1 VTDVVSSLPTRWAG
15 QPDDLYYDPYDHEI
29 DADPHPVWRRMR
41 EDAPVYW
48 NEKYGFYALSHF
60 EDVWRAYLDSKTFSS
75 SHGVELENL
84 DHPLPEPR
92 LMIFTDP
99 PEHDA
104 MRKLVSRA
112 FTPRRIA
119 DLEASI
125 RRLAGDLL
133 DPFRDTGGFDYVSDF
148 GAIVPPMVIGE
159 LLGVPVDERD
169 VLRHWFDAM
178 LHREDGVLA
187 PPQSAIEAMIAV
199 HAFAGELVQTRR
211 RVPGDDLISALLT
224 AEIELDGERRVLT
237 DVEIQNFLVLLSG
250 AGVETV
256 ARLLSWAG
264 VVFARNPEQ
273 RAKVVASPQLVSGAI
288 EELLRYEAPSPVN
301 GRYTFADSEFQG
313 VCIPAGSKVL
323 MLNGSANRD
332 PREFDRPD
340 EFDVERRITRH
351 ISFGYGTHFCLGAA
365 LARLE
370 TRVALEETFVRFPEW
385 GVVDDELEMVR
396 TNTVR
401 GYAHVPIRY

>member
-1 VTDVVSSLPTRWAG
+1 VAVTT
-15 QPDDLYYDPYDHEI
+15 QPNDIYYDPYDHEI
-29 DADPHPVWRRMR
+29 DADPHPVWQRMR
-41 EDAPVYW
+41 EEAPVYW
-48 NEKYGFYALSHF
+48 NEKYGFYALSRF
-60 EDVWRAYLDSKTFSS
+60 DDVWRAYLDAKTFSS

-84 DHPLPEPR
+84 DHPMPQPTV
-92 LMIFTDP
+92 MIFTDP

-104 MRKLVSRA
+104 LRKLVSRA

-125 RRLAGDLL
+125 RGLCGELL
-133 DPFRDTGGFDYVSDF
+133 DPFRDASAFDYVSDF
-148 GAIVPPMVIGE
+148 AAIVPPMVIGE
-159 LLGVPVDERD
+159 LIGVPVDERD
-169 VLRHWFDAM
+169 VLRTWFDAM

-187 PPQSAIEAMIAV
+187 PPASAIQASIEV
-199 HAFAGELVQTRR
+199 HQYAGELVADRR
-211 RVPGDDLISALLT
+211 RAPGDDLISALLT

-237 DVEIQNFLVLLSG
+237 DMEIQNFVVLLSG

-273 RAKVVASPQLVSGAI
+273 RAKVVANPGLVAGAV

-301 GRYTFADSEFQG
+301 GRFTFAETEFHG
-313 VCIPAGSKVL
+313 VRIPAGSKVL

-340 EFDVERRITRH
+340 QFDVERRITRH
-351 ISFGYGTHFCLGAA
+351 ISLGYGTHFCLGAS

-370 TRVALEETFVRFPEW
+370 TRVALEETFARFPAW
-385 GVVDDELEMVR
+385 DVVDDELEMVR

-401 GYAHVPIRY
+401 GYAHVPIHF

>member
-1 VTDVVSSLPTRWAG
+1 MTVTT
-15 QPDDLYYDPYDHEI
+15 QPNDIYYDPYDHEI
-29 DADPHPVWRRMR
+29 DADPHPVWQRMR
-41 EDAPVYW
+41 EEAPVYW
-48 NEKYGFYALSHF
+48 NEKYGFYALSRF
-60 EDVWRAYLDSKTFSS
+60 DDVWHAYLDAKTFSS

-125 RRLAGDLL
+125 RRLCGELL
-133 DPFRDTGGFDYVSDF
+133 DPYRDSDGFDYVADF

-187 PPQSAIEAMIAV
+187 PPASAIEAMIAV
-199 HAFAGELVQTRR
+199 HAFAGELVQARR
-211 RVPGDDLISALLT
+211 RAPGDDLISALLT
-224 AEIELDGERRVLT
+224 AEVDLDGERRVLT
-237 DVEIQNFLVLLSG
+237 DVEIQNFLVLLAG

-256 ARLLSWAG
+256 ARLLSWGG
-264 VVFARNPEQ
+264 VVFARNPAQ
-273 RAKVVASPQLVSGAI
+273 QAKVAANPALVPGAV

-301 GRYTFADSEFQG
+301 GRFTFADTEFQG
-313 VCIPAGSKVL
+313 VRIPAGSKVL

-340 EFDVERRITRH
+340 EFDVERNISRH
-351 ISFGYGTHFCLGAA
+351 ISLGYGTHFCLGAS

-370 TRVALEETFVRFPEW
+370 ARVALEETFARFPRW
-385 GVVDDELEMVR
+385 DVIDDELEMVR

-401 GYAHVPIRY
+401 GYSNVPIRY